1 MIYMDFIESITKD
14 LDHRIRSYAGGM
26 LVNVVHNYQGGEI
39 AVVWSNAQTG
49 ATEVYRFP
57 VVGGEEYT
65 ENVNNGSDYSSYKF
79 NFIEEVFSK
88 MVDVESIQTG
98 RPAAL

>member
-14 LDHRIRSYAGGM
+14 LDYRIRSYAGGM

-39 AVVWSNAQTG
+39 AVIWSNSQTG
-49 ATEVYRFP
+49 ATEVYGFP

-65 ENVNNGSDYSSYKF
+65 ENVNNGFDYSSYKVD
-79 NFIEEVFSK
+79 FIEGVFRK
-88 MVDVESIQTG
+88 MVEVESVQTG